1 METIRRKF
9 YLKIKKHSVWIKQIK
24 ADRPGIAIKVIEL
37 QT

>member
-1 METIRRKF
+1 METIRQKF

-24 ADRPGIAIKVIEL
+24 ADRPGIAIKVTKL

>member
-1 METIRRKF
+1 METIQQKF

-24 ADRPGIAIKVIEL
+24 ADRPGIAIKVTEL

>member
-1 METIRRKF
+1 METMHKNF
-9 YLKIKKHSVWIKQIK
+9 ALKLKRHPVWIKQIK